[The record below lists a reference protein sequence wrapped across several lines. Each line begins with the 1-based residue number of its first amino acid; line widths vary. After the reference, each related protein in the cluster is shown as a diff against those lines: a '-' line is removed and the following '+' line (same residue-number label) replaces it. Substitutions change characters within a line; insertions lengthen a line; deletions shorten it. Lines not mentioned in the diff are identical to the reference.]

1 MRKLTFAAGDAVTDI
16 AWVMRSFGKG
26 VQAAVS
32 PATRENPKAVCI
44 IDIGSNSLKAT
55 VFNCSQ
61 QPPKAVDKYDK
72 ILGLAEGMVPND
84 PKPKL
89 NKDALDT
96 LFNKAL
102 PNCLELI
109 QANKVDT
116 VTVLCTEAV
125 RAVQRYDPDK
135 IKAFRQDVAAAL
147 GIPKHAVN
155 VIAEATEATLAAKA
169 VLYGNE
175 RSDGFAVTAGGGST
189 ELAEVKQGHIRS
201 KRCATLR
208 FGART
213 LTAHAN
219 PRKVIEE
226 GLSRTDWFKARRV
239 RHAGRRS
246 HAKGGNNEQTCN
258 RDLILQGGSFRVVGR
273 LLAENIYK
281 IGFDSTIPFA
291 GYTFAWDGQVES
303 QLQKLRGTSFVKL
316 ENDFIRHEL
325 PDRRDD
331 SDKVLG
337 KWKDSKAYAKWT
349 ETPRYKKWLKRIGQR
364 ADFIAASVEI
374 ILAAEERVQA
384 KTVTFSSQSMR
395 EGALKHARLA

>member
-1 MRKLTFAAGDAVTDI
+1 MSFAVGDAVAD
-16 AWVMRSFGKG
+16 APWVMRSFGKG
-26 VQAAVS
+26 VQAAVA
-32 PATRENPKAVCI
+32 ATVREEPQMVCI

-55 VFNCSQ
+55 VFDCRQ

-89 NKDALDT
+89 NKDALHA
-96 LFNKAL
+96 LFDKAL
-102 PNCLELI
+102 PNCRDLI
-109 QANKVDT
+109 QANKVDA

-125 RAVQRYDPDK
+125 RAVQRHDPGK
-135 IKAFRQDVAAAL
+135 IKEFRKDVADAL

-155 VIAEATEATLAAKA
+155 VISETTEATLAAKA

-189 ELAEVKQGHIRS
+189 ELAEVKQGRIRS
-201 KRCATLR
+201 RRCATLR

-226 GLSRTDWFKARRV
+226 GLSRTEWFKARRA
-239 RHAGRRS
+239 RHGARRP
-246 HAKGGNNEQTCN
+246 HARGDDEPACN

-281 IGFDSTIPFA
+281 IGFDSTIPFG

-316 ENDFIRHEL
+316 ENDFIRQEHPERS
-325 PDRRDD
+325 DE
-331 SDKVLG
+331 SDKELG

-349 ETPRYKKWLKRIGQR
+349 ETSRYKKWHKRIGQR

-395 EGALKHARLA
+395 EGALKHAQLV

>member
-1 MRKLTFAAGDAVTDI
+1 MPFADGHAVTE
-16 AWVMRSFGKG
+16 APWVIRSFGTG
-26 VQAAVS
+26 VQAAFAPSVQET
-32 PATRENPKAVCI
+32 PTTVCV

-55 VFNCSQ
+55 VFDCRQ
-61 QPPKAVDKYDK
+61 TPPQPIDKYDK

-84 PKPKL
+84 PNPKL
-89 NKDALDT
+89 NKDALT
-96 LFNKAL
+96 RLFDKAL
-102 PNCLELI
+102 PNCLDLI
-109 QANKVDT
+109 QSNKVDA

-125 RAVQRYDPDK
+125 RAVQRHDPDK
-135 IKAFRQDVAAAL
+135 IKTFRRDVAAAL
-147 GIPKHAVN
+147 GIPKQAVN
-155 VIAEATEATLAAKA
+155 VISETTEATLAAKA

-175 RSDGFAVTAGGGST
+175 RGDGFAVTAGGGST
-189 ELAEVKQGHIRS
+189 ELAEVRAGRIRS
-201 KRCATLR
+201 RRCATLR

-226 GLSRTDWFKARRV
+226 GLSRTEWFKARRA
-239 RHAGRRS
+239 RHGGQRP
-246 HAKGGNNEQTCN
+246 HAKGSDAQACN

-281 IGFDSTIPFA
+281 IGFDSTIPFG

-316 ENDFIRHEL
+316 ENDFIRQEHPERS
-325 PDRRDD
+325 DE
-331 SDKVLG
+331 SDKELG

-349 ETPRYKKWLKRIGQR
+349 ETPRYKKWHKRIGQR

-395 EGALKHARLA
+395 EGALKHADLV